1 MNGNRKRYGLA
12 VAVWH
17 FIDRAIYAIEDEP
30 DYCAALSMIDEL
42 YYPLTV
48 IEETDLKNEKSV
60 IHAIRGIVS
69 KVKHIIEHEGI
80 TVNDK
85 NRSVDYLL
93 AAAGL
98 ATLLA
103 ENIRDGLWK

>member
-1 MNGNRKRYGLA
+1 MNGNKKRYGLA

-17 FIDRAIYAIEDEP
+17 FINRAIYAIEDEP
-30 DYCAALSMIDEL
+30 EYSVALSRIDEL
-42 YYPLTV
+42 SYPLTV
-48 IEETDLKNEKSV
+48 LEETDSKNEKSI

-93 AAAGL
+93 AAEGL